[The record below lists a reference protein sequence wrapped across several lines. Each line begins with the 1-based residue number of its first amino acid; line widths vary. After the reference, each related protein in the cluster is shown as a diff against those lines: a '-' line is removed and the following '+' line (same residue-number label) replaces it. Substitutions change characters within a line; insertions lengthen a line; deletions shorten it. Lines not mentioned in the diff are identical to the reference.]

1 MIFGLM
7 IMLILFGYL
16 DLVDRGVICQWGFN
30 IIDIYFI
37 QYCFVFIDFN
47 GDKVV
52 LNEIGVGCVEILL
65 IDDFFVDWVWVV
77 G

>member
-1 MIFGLM
+1 MFFCL
-7 IMLILFGYL
+7 
-16 DLVDRGVICQWGFN
+16 GVFFEVN
-30 IIDIYFI
+30 E
-37 QYCFVFIDFN
+37 
-47 GDKVV
+47 DKVV